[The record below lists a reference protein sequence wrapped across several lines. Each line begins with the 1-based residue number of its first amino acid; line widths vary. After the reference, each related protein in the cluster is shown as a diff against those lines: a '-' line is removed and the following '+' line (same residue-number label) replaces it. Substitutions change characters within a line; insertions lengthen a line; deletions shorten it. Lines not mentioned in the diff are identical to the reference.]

1 MRQGLAMLARLLIL
15 AAGLCG
21 AAGVALSAIAAH
33 GGAANTASAAT
44 FMVVH
49 APVLLVIG
57 LVYFNAVMRWA
68 AAILFVGLALFAG
81 DLVTRDFAG
90 DRLFA
95 MAAPAGGFLMILGWL
110 GIAAAA
116 LFPRRL
122 LG

>member
-1 MRQGLAMLARLLIL
+1 MLARLLIL

-21 AAGVALSAIAAH
+21 AAGVALSAVAAH
-33 GGAANTASAAT
+33 GASPNMATAAT
-44 FMVVH
+44 FLVVH
-49 APVLLVIG
+49 APVLLVVG
-57 LVYFNAVMRWA
+57 LSWFNTLMRWA
-68 AAILFVGLALFAG
+68 AVILFIGVALFAA
-81 DLVTRDFAG
+81 DLVVRGLAG

-95 MAAPAGGFLMILGWL
+95 MAAPIGGGLTILGWL

>member
-1 MRQGLAMLARLLIL
+1 MFPGRLLIF

-21 AAGVALSAIAAH
+21 VAGVALSAVAAH
-33 GGAANTASAAT
+33 GGAANTATAAT

-57 LVYFNAVMRWA
+57 LTVFNGIIRWA
-68 AAILFVGLALFAG
+68 AAVLLLGLILFAG
-81 DLVTRDFAG
+81 DLASRDFLD

-95 MAAPAGGFLMILGWL
+95 MAAPVGGGLMMLGWL
-110 GIAAAA
+110 GIAVSA

>member
-1 MRQGLAMLARLLIL
+1 MASRLLIL

-21 AAGVALSAIAAH
+21 AAGVALSAVAAH

-49 APVLLVIG
+49 APVLLVVG
-57 LVYFNAVMRWA
+57 LTYFNAIMRWA
-68 AAILFVGLALFAG
+68 AVVLLLGLALFAG
-81 DLVTRDFAG
+81 DLVARDFAD

-95 MAAPAGGFLMILGWL
+95 MAAPVGGGLMILGWL
-110 GIAAAA
+110 GIALAA